1 MFIAIPSFFLF
12 MFFPYEI
19 LSLIFEIGSATVGA
33 PFLASLAPAVIF
45 YSILISANTALEG
58 MGKIKVAVISLI
70 IGAVVKLL
78 LSILLIGT
86 DTFGALG
93 APISTSVSYL
103 VSCVFSISQLKKD
116 KQLCVNILK
125 ISEKTLVIS
134 VISLIITIL
143 VKYFVNLTYSTRVNS
158 LLVLSVYGVFYI
170 IFSLFST
177 IIRKRKFVLS
187 AKCTKNE
194 VCDY

>member
-1 MFIAIPSFFLF
+1 
-12 MFFPYEI
+12 
-19 LSLIFEIGSATVGA
+19 VGA